1 MTYYNPK
8 LEEADLYER
17 LYQLDEDID
26 AYIDEKNLKI
36 RHLDIVIA
44 GSSALVFNNIH
55 IKKTKI

>member
-36 RHLDIVIA
+36 GHLDIVIA
-44 GSSALVFNNIH
+44 RAVLLLSSIIFI
-55 IKKTKI
+55 